1 VIYALATALVLA
13 LLAAGFLGWR
23 LWDATKLLRRLERE
37 RHAWQQDKVIRQ
49 NLQQMIDG
57 RNAEVKR
64 LRSRLKKSEAALA
77 DMEKQASELH
87 LNLFH
92 ESGLRILREKEE
104 GARRMKLAL
113 MEKQLD
119 EANRKLKAQKDEAS
133 RRLKEQK
140 AEALADEARLSGI
153 IAQQQAEI
161 EKLTASQARRAP
173 RRAHTDLP
181 NQMTLSDLLD
191 DAGDEPAKERAN

>member
-1 VIYALATALVLA
+1 MIYALATALVLA

-23 LWDATKLLRRLERE
+23 LWDATKRLRRLERE

-153 IAQQQAEI
+153 IAQQQAQI

-181 NQMTLSDLLD
+181 NQMTLSDLLG
-191 DAGDEPAKERAN
+191 DAGDEPAKEHAN